1 MTIDT
6 RLDALQST
14 AANANKPQKELGQ
27 SDFLRLL
34 TVQLAN
40 QDPLSPLDNSQFIA
54 QMAQFS
60 SVESLGNLQTSFERL
75 SDTLTSNQAL
85 QASSLVGRQ
94 VLVPSDVGFLPEEG
108 SLKGA
113 IDVPVP
119 ADDVKVTVRNES
131 GDVVREIDLGSLEA
145 GVGEFEWDGKDAAG
159 NRLESGQYSVK
170 IEGKVGGNIQTLS
183 PGVYGQVESVN
194 LGQGFGELI
203 LNVAGLGGVPLSQV
217 REIAS

>member
-75 SDTLTSNQAL
+75 SDTLT
-85 QASSLVGRQ
+85 
-94 VLVPSDVGFLPEEG
+94 
-108 SLKGA
+108 
-113 IDVPVP
+113 
-119 ADDVKVTVRNES
+119 
-131 GDVVREIDLGSLEA
+131 
-145 GVGEFEWDGKDAAG
+145 
-159 NRLESGQYSVK
+159 
-170 IEGKVGGNIQTLS
+170 
-183 PGVYGQVESVN
+183 
-194 LGQGFGELI
+194 
-203 LNVAGLGGVPLSQV
+203 
-217 REIAS
+217 